1 LWSLTTIRLQPDNHF
16 YPADAT
22 GLVSVGPIH
31 QTGVMSLKTFEEVA
45 TLYNTYMDES
55 EAYVDQVIATKFV
68 MTPPSFE
75 EMEKI
80 IDQNGGMRESGMKP
94 FRDRARTLIR
104 HHYSNYDVLL
114 RNLPTPVCENRF
126 KYLVQKTIMAFA
138 NEKSRESRL

>member
-1 LWSLTTIRLQPDNHF
+1 MRKEF
-16 YPADAT
+16 
-22 GLVSVGPIH
+22 GVGGDQFIGEV
-31 QTGVMSLKTFEEVA
+31 TLKTFEEVA

-55 EAYVDQVIATKFV
+55 EAYVDQIMTTTFV

-75 EMEKI
+75 EMKKI

-104 HHYSNYDVLL
+104 HHYSNYDALI
-114 RNLPTPVCENRF
+114 RDLPTPACENRF

-138 NEKSRESRL
+138 NEKYRV